1 MILWFW
7 LTTKTFGFQVYQ
19 TILPHHRPPFEKDG
33 FIPARRNRFRVL
45 SAHEKTCH
53 SRNTSNPKDRCSSP
67 PGSPICFCSH
77 ELSRRSWRDKTEA
90 LDGAVPRGKPPS
102 SSRHAQLRMLNT
114 LCSGTRALYVYV
126 ASGLFDR
133 TKRLPILDWFPGART
148 DVLQTRRMCGAQC
161 SGEVRLLNRILAFQ
175 RFRMGERTLRLHSI
189 VRTDEIASRN
199 TSS

>member
-33 FIPARRNRFRVL
+33 FIPARRNRFRAL
-45 SAHEKTCH
+45 RAHEETCH

-114 LCSGTRALYVYV
+114 PYVQERARYTYMWHQACSTEQSVCQFLIDSQVRELTCCRHDGCAVLNAPGRFDYLIEFWP
-126 ASGLFDR
+126 SRDSGWEKGLF
-133 TKRLPILDWFPGART
+133 
-148 DVLQTRRMCGAQC
+148 VC
-161 SGEVRLLNRILAFQ
+161 
-175 RFRMGERTLRLHSI
+175 TL
-189 VRTDEIASRN
+189 
-199 TSS
+199 